1 MEITGMET
9 ALRTWLTLFLPFALG
24 YLVSYLFR
32 TVNAVVAGDLAEAV
46 GADAAALG
54 VLTSAYFLAFAVF
67 QLPLGILLDRFGP
80 RRVEG
85 ALLLLAAAGAAVFAS
100 AADLA
105 TLTLGRAVI
114 GLGVSGCLMGAFKQ
128 NVLWWPRPRLPL
140 VNGLL
145 LGFGGLGALFA
156 TTPVAALL
164 RVTDWRGVFLVLA
177 GVTLCVALYILL
189 AVPEKPRP
197 PGARQPRLREQVA
210 GLLEVY
216 RSRLFWR
223 MAPMSLTIQA
233 TFMAY
238 MGLWAA
244 VWLREVDGFS
254 RAEVASHLQAMALAM
269 TAGYVGTGSIAA
281 ALARRGITPMALAGG
296 LVALFLLDVASLVF
310 PGIDAPMLQ
319 WACFGFLAT
328 GSVLPYSILSQSFPP
343 ELGGRVNTALNVLT
357 FLGSFAAQ
365 AAVGG
370 LLDLLIGGAGMAAAS
385 AHRVVLGLFLA
396 TIAAAFAWFLAQ
408 RGSVAAPSLT
418 PQR

>member
-1 MEITGMET
+1 MET

-32 TVNAVVAGDLAEAV
+32 TVNAVVAGDLAAAV

-85 ALLLLAAAGAAVFAS
+85 TLLLVAAAGAAVFA
-100 AADLA
+100 AADDLA

-128 NVLWWPRPRLPL
+128 NVLWWPKTRLPL

-145 LGFGGLGALFA
+145 LAFGGLGALFA

-164 RVTDWRGVFLVLA
+164 RITDWRGVFLVLA
-177 GVTLCVALYILL
+177 GATLCVALYILL

-197 PGARQPRLREQVA
+197 GGVRPPRLREQVA
-210 GLLEVY
+210 GLFDVY

-223 MAPMSLTIQA
+223 VAPMSLTIQA

-238 MGLWAA
+238 IGLWAG

-254 RAEVASHLQAMALAM
+254 REEVATHLQAIALAM
-269 TAGYVGTGSIAA
+269 TAGYLGTGSIAS
-281 ALARRGITPMALAGG
+281 ALARRGITPMALTGG
-296 LVALFLLDVASLVF
+296 LVALFLVDLATLVF
-310 PGIDAPMLQ
+310 PGIDAPIVQ
-319 WACFGFLAT
+319 WALFGFLAT
-328 GSVLPYSILSQSFPP
+328 GSALPYSILSQSFPP

-357 FLGSFAAQ
+357 FLASFAAQ

-370 LLDLLIGGAGMAAAS
+370 FLDLLIGSGGMAAAT
-385 AHRVVLGLFLA
+385 AHRAALGVFLA
-396 TIAAAFAWFLAQ
+396 IVAAAFAWFLAQ
-408 RGSVAAPSLT
+408 RGTAAAPAPSVR